1 MKRSAQ
7 YIPPYRIGLRPR
19 VSEGNKTNELHLNA
33 KNLRPRVS
41 VGNKTNEL
49 HLNAKNYNEE
59 GFISVC
65 QADH

>member
-1 MKRSAQ
+1 
-7 YIPPYRIGLRPR
+7 
-19 VSEGNKTNELHLNA
+19 
-33 KNLRPRVS
+33 VS